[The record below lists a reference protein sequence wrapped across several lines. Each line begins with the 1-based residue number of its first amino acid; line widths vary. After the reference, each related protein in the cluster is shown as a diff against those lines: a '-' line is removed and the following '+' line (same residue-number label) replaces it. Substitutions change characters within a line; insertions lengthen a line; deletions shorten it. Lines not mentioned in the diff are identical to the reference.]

1 MKTEHVILAIE
12 TSGDVASVALW
23 VDGVVVWNREF
34 PEAVKGGAAVAPGVA
49 EALALG
55 HVPTAVA
62 VGAGPGSYTGARIG
76 MTWAKV
82 FAFARGIPLFPIP
95 GPEALA
101 RAHADGARRVA
112 VSIPAHTGAVYAAIY
127 DPSSTPPDVIVAPC
141 LMAPAALDD
150 AAGPDAVR
158 VAVPDVRVGAAF
170 VGRVAHEHVLAGRAP
185 ASGDAEEPLYLQ
197 ASAPE
202 RKIAP

>member
-12 TSGDVASVALW
+12 TSGDVASVALL
-23 VDGVVVWNREF
+23 VDGVVVWSREF

-49 EALALG
+49 EALAFG

-82 FAFARGIPLFPIP
+82 FAFARGLPLYPVP

-101 RAHADGARRVA
+101 RAHADGSRRVA
-112 VSIPAHTGAVYAAIY
+112 VSIPAHTGVVYAAVY
-127 DPSSTPPDVIVAPC
+127 DPSTSPPGVIVAPC
-141 LMAPAALDD
+141 LLSASALDE
-150 AAGPDAVR
+150 AAGSDAVR
-158 VAVPDVRVGAAF
+158 VAVPTVRVAAAF
-170 VGRVAHEHVLAGRAP
+170 VGRVAYEHISAGRAP